1 MPLRKGKIDGRVVV
15 EIPDEEWRC
24 PLCGTGPDTADG
36 RGGLVLEEDGIE
48 FPGEW
53 LDPNGEVFCYGYR
66 SDDSFEKCEWVGSVM
81 DVFKAAMRR
90 KDMVKCPCCKGE
102 GAVTKKKAQSY
113 KGKK

>member
-15 EIPDEEWRC
+15 EIPDKDWKC
-24 PLCGTGPDTADG
+24 PHCGTGTDAADG
-36 RGGLVLEEDGIE
+36 RGGLILEADGIE

-66 SDDSFEKCEWVGSVM
+66 SDDSFEKCDWAGSVI

-90 KDMVKCPCCKGE
+90 KDMVTCPCCKGE
-102 GAVTKKKAQSY
+102 GVVTKKKAESY